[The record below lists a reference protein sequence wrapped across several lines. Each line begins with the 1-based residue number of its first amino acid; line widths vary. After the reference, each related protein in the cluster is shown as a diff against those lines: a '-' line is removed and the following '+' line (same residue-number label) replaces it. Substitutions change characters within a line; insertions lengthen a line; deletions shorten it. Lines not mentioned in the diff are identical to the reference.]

1 MGRVQKGLKDSARG
15 LNQVLTPGYYPKKN
29 RPNGSAESTASPDV
43 ADRTWNESS
52 SALSGRGYPLIGT
65 RG

>member
-1 MGRVQKGLKDSARG
+1 MGRVPKGLKDSAQG

-29 RPNGSAESTASPDV
+29 RPNGAAESNASPDV
-43 ADRTWNESS
+43 ADTTWNESS
-52 SALSGRGYPLIGT
+52 SALSGRRDLLIGT